1 MRVDV
6 VGNVNEVRTM
16 DIAGRSAVVIDVLCT
31 TSTIVTALAYDA
43 SAVIAVE
50 TVPQARHME
59 MKDCI
64 RGGERFDKRI
74 TGFEVGNSPYEY
86 MTEDIADKT
95 IILTTTDGTRA
106 LIKASRA
113 KHVLAG
119 SLLNVKAVATVLC
132 ELQRD
137 VLLLCAG
144 NQDDFA
150 LEDGLCAGCIIEE
163 LHQQSYSPIQLNDLG
178 MVLHQAVSQ
187 CQDSIPDMVR
197 VSSGGRRLEKLGRV
211 HDISYCSQ
219 LNLLDCVPE
228 MGVGNRMQPYR
239 GIRGGKIFKLL

>member
-6 VGNVNEVRTM
+6 VGNVNEVRTI
-16 DIAGRSAVVIDVLCT
+16 DIAGRSAVVIDVLRT

-43 SAVIAVE
+43 AAVIAVE
-50 TVPQARHME
+50 TVPQAKQLTG
-59 MKDCI
+59 KDYI
-64 RGGERFDKRI
+64 RGGERFDKKI
-74 TGFEVGNSPYEY
+74 TGFEAGNSPYEY
-86 MTEDIADKT
+86 MTEGIADKT

-119 SLLNVKAVATVLC
+119 SFLNVQAVAAVLC

-144 NQDDFA
+144 DQDEFA
-150 LEDGLCAGCIIEE
+150 LEDGLCAGCIIDE
-163 LHQQSYSPIQLNDLG
+163 LHRQSHSAIQLNDLG

-187 CQDSIPDMVR
+187 CRESIPDLVR
-197 VSSGGRRLEKLGRV
+197 ISSGGRRLEKLGKA
-211 HDISYCSQ
+211 HDIAYCSQ

-228 MGVGNRMQPYR
+228 MGEGNRIHPYR
-239 GIRGGKIFKLL
+239 GIRGGKLFNSL

>member
-6 VGNVNEVRTM
+6 VGNVNEVRTI

-50 TVPQARHME
+50 TVPQAKQME
-59 MKDCI
+59 VKDCI
-64 RGGERFDKRI
+64 RGGERFDKKI
-74 TGFEVGNSPYEY
+74 TGFEAGNSPYEY
-86 MTEDIADKT
+86 MTVGIADKT

-119 SLLNVKAVATVLC
+119 SFLNVRAIAAVLC

-144 NQDDFA
+144 NQDEFA
-150 LEDGLCAGCIIEE
+150 LEDALCAGCIIDE
-163 LHQQSYSPIQLNDLG
+163 LQRQSCSPIQLNDLG
-178 MVLHQAVSQ
+178 TVLHQAVSQ
-187 CQDSIPDMVR
+187 CQENIPDLVQR
-197 VSSGGRRLEKLGRV
+197 SVSGRRLEKLGRL

-228 MGVGNRMQPYR
+228 MGEGNRMQPYR
-239 GIRGGKIFKLL
+239 GIRGGKMFKLM

>member
-6 VGNVNEVRTM
+6 VGNVNELRTI
-16 DIAGRSAVVIDVLCT
+16 DVAGRSAVVIDVLCT

-43 SAVIAVE
+43 AAVIAVE
-50 TVPQARHME
+50 TVPQAKQME

-64 RGGERFDKRI
+64 RGGERFDKKI

-86 MTEDIADKT
+86 MTEGVADKT

-106 LIKASRA
+106 LIKASKA

-119 SLLNVKAVATVLC
+119 SFLNVQAVAAVLC

-144 NQDDFA
+144 TQDEFA

-163 LHQQSYSPIQLNDLG
+163 LHRQSYSPIQLNDLG
-178 MVLHQAVSQ
+178 IVLHQAVSQ
-187 CQDSIPDMVR
+187 CRDSIPDMMR
-197 VSSGGRRLEKLGRV
+197 ISSGGRRLEKLGRV

-228 MGVGNRMQPYR
+228 MGEGNRMAPYR
-239 GIRGGKIFKLL
+239 GIRGEKIFKSL